1 MNQGKTM
8 HSAELRPVMQLGNGL
23 GNLQKIVSHI
33 DRYKFIPE
41 PSFWHGCRNPALWM
55 VTTLLATLERSRVL
69 SLAFLSAVF
78 LSACAVG
85 PDYKLPATDAGPS
98 FANAN
103 NPEFSTQGVDAA
115 WWKLFD
121 DKQLTELVEQTVQHN
136 RDLQAA
142 RANLREARALY
153 MDAGLNLAPI
163 VTSHANYTDQK
174 RSAGAL
180 SNRAFA
186 PRDLKLYNVGFD
198 AFWEVDFFGR
208 VRRNVEASSDQ
219 VEQEE
224 ASLRDLG
231 VSLIAEVARNY
242 FELRGLQNQLATA
255 KKNAQNQAKTLEITR
270 ARLENGRGT
279 ELDTSRATA
288 QLDSTLATVPPL
300 EKAIHQAMHRLSVL
314 TGQLP
319 GALTEKL
326 SQPAPLPKMS
336 KTINIG
342 QPAELLR
349 RRPDIRV
356 AERALAASTARI
368 GVATADLFPRVTFVG
383 SIALEASS
391 FSGVGAASSD
401 TFSAGPKISWA
412 ALDLGRVYARI
423 KAADAH
429 AEASLAQY
437 EQTVLSALEETE
449 NALVNYN
456 RERSRRALLAS
467 AAQASLRAHELAHLR
482 FAEGVSDFLTVLD
495 AELRLLQD
503 QDRLAQSETA
513 TATALAAL
521 YKALGGG
528 WESGID
534 LGKVE
539 PQMNTDKHR

>member
-1 MNQGKTM
+1 MNPDINM
-8 HSAELRPVMQLGNGL
+8 RPVQQMANA
-23 GNLQKIVSHI
+23 VSV
-33 DRYKFIPE
+33 
-41 PSFWHGCRNPALWM
+41 ALKRSN
-55 VTTLLATLERSRVL
+55 VLTLLCAAT
-69 SLAFLSAVF
+69 

-85 PDYKLPATDAGPS
+85 PDYKTPTADAGQA
-98 FANAN
+98 FAHAD
-103 NPEFSTQGVDAA
+103 NPEFSMQGVDVA

-121 DKQLTELVEQTVQHN
+121 DRDLTDLVDQTVRHN

-153 MDAGLNLAPI
+153 MDAGLDLVPT

-198 AFWEVDFFGR
+198 AFWEADFFGR
-208 VRRNVEASSDQ
+208 VRRNVEASGDEVDAQ
-219 VEQEE
+219 E

-255 KKNAQNQAKTLEITR
+255 KKNAENQAQTLDITR
-270 ARLENGRGT
+270 VRLEGGRGT

-288 QLDSTLATVPPL
+288 QLDSTLAIVPPL
-300 EKAIHQAMHRLSVL
+300 ESAIHQAMHRLSVL

-319 GALTEKL
+319 GALTAKL
-326 SQPAPLPKMS
+326 SQPAPLPRIPT
-336 KTINIG
+336 TIQIG

-349 RRPDIRV
+349 RRPDIRI
-356 AERALAASTARI
+356 AERTLAAATARI
-368 GVATADLFPRVTFVG
+368 GVATADLFPKVTFVG
-383 SIALEASS
+383 TIALEAST
-391 FSGVGAASSD
+391 FSGLGAASSD
-401 TFSAGPKISWA
+401 TFSVGPRISWA
-412 ALDLGRVYARI
+412 FLDLGRVYARI
-423 KAADAH
+423 KAADAG
-429 AEASLAQY
+429 AESSLAQY

-456 RERSRRALLAS
+456 REKVRRELLAS
-467 AAQASLRAHELAHLR
+467 AAQASVRAHELAHLR
-482 FAEGVSDFLTVLD
+482 FKEGVSDFLTVLD

-528 WESGID
+528 WESTIAA
-534 LGKVE
+534 GK
-539 PQMNTDKHR
+539 TD

>member
-1 MNQGKTM
+1 MKKT
-8 HSAELRPVMQLGNGL
+8 HSAELHFRNTIGRGWSF
-23 GNLQKIVSHI
+23 NL
-33 DRYKFIPE
+33 
-41 PSFWHGCRNPALWM
+41 
-55 VTTLLATLERSRVL
+55 TLLCAAL
-69 SLAFLSAVF
+69 

-85 PDYKLPATDAGPS
+85 PDYKAPATDVGPAFS
-98 FANAN
+98 NAT
-103 NPEFSTQGVDAA
+103 NPEFSAKDVEVA

-121 DKQLTELVEQTVQHN
+121 DKDLTELVDQAVLHN

-153 MDAGLNLAPI
+153 LESGLNLAPI

-174 RSAGAL
+174 RSAAAL
-180 SNRAFA
+180 NNRAFA
-186 PRDLKLYNVGFD
+186 PRELKLWNVGFD

-208 VRRNVEASSDQ
+208 VRRNVEASSDEVDAQ
-219 VEQEE
+219 E

-255 KKNAQNQAKTLEITR
+255 VKNAENQTQTLEITQV
-270 ARLENGRGT
+270 RLEGGRGT
-279 ELDTSRATA
+279 ELDTSRASA
-288 QLDSTLATVPPL
+288 QLDSTRATIPPL
-300 EKAIHQAMHRLSVL
+300 ESAIRQAMHRLSVL

-326 SQPAPLPKMS
+326 SQPAPLPKLP
-336 KTINIG
+336 KTIHIG

-349 RRPDIRV
+349 RRPDIRI
-356 AERALAASTARI
+356 AERALAAATARI

-383 SIALEASS
+383 TIALEASTL
-391 FSGVGAASSD
+391 SGIGAAASD
-401 TFSAGPKISWA
+401 TYSAGPRISWA

-423 KAADAH
+423 KAADAR
-429 AEASLAQY
+429 AEANLAQY
-437 EQTVLSALEETE
+437 EQTVLNALEETE

-456 RERSRRALLAS
+456 RERSRRELLAS
-467 AAQASLRAHELAHLR
+467 AAKASIRAHELAHLR

-503 QDRLAQSETA
+503 QDQLARSETA

-528 WESGID
+528 WESNIA
-534 LGKVE
+534 LNKTE
-539 PQMNTDKHR
+539 HPIWEE